1 MFVVAPFVAERSS
14 VPPFIVSVP
23 SGDNSNADALTDEPA
38 TPMVRFSAETVP
50 VVETAASTR
59 SVTSA
64 TGVSFLTAML
74 RAPAKVLSSEK
85 TAVASSPETLT
96 VPVELSA
103 RESRFCVISAPLR
116 VSVPPLS
123 VVVAEPSAVS
133 EFAVRFAAPSASPML
148 SCAFAPSETVPEP
161 RSIIEP
167 FFRSMTP
174 FSFAVRLSSFVV
186 SVVPVL
192 TVSVPEEEIV
202 PEALLLSSFVPSTL
216 SSVKSLTL
224 TVPPAMTREFTP
236 EASAASSVTVAPV
249 LAVSVSTVAFPL
261 TVSVPFSAVIA
272 ERLASPSMTS
282 AAPFATSILP

>member
-1 MFVVAPFVAERSS
+1 MSRTSS
-14 VPPFIVSVP
+14 
-23 SGDNSNADALTDEPA
+23 E
-38 TPMVRFSAETVP
+38 
-50 VVETAASTR
+50 AASP
-59 SVTSA
+59 S
-64 TGVSFLTAML
+64 
-74 RAPAKVLSSEK
+74 KVLSAEK
-85 TAVASSPETLT
+85 TAVAPSPETLT
-96 VPVELSA
+96 VPVEVSA
-103 RESRFCVISAPLR
+103 RESRFCVMPAPLR

-123 VVVAEPSAVS
+123 VVVAVSFAVS
-133 EFAVRFAAPSASPML
+133 EAAVRSAAPPTPMF
-148 SCAFAPSETVPEP
+148 SCAFSPSETIPEP
-161 RSIIEP
+161 RSISEP

-174 FSFAVRLSSFVV
+174 FSFAVRLSSSVV

-236 EASAASSVTVAPV
+236 EASAASSVTIASV

-272 ERLASPSMTS
+272 ERLASPLMTS
-282 AAPFATSILP
+282 AAPSATSILP

>member
-1 MFVVAPFVAERSS
+1 MSRTSPE
-14 VPPFIVSVP
+14 
-23 SGDNSNADALTDEPA
+23 
-38 TPMVRFSAETVP
+38 
-50 VVETAASTR
+50 AASP
-59 SVTSA
+59 S
-64 TGVSFLTAML
+64 
-74 RAPAKVLSSEK
+74 KVLFSEK
-85 TAVASSPETLT
+85 TAVAPSPETLT

-103 RESRFCVISAPLR
+103 RESSFCVIPAPLR

-123 VVVAEPSAVS
+123 VVVAVSAAVS
-133 EFAVRFAAPSASPML
+133 EAAVRFAVPSASPMF
-148 SCAFAPSETVPEP
+148 SCAFAPSETAPEP
-161 RSIIEP
+161 RSIFEP

-174 FSFAVRLSSFVV
+174 FSFAVRLSSSVV

-216 SSVKSLTL
+216 SSVKLLTL

-236 EASAASSVTVAPV
+236 EASSASSVTVAPV

-272 ERLASPSMTS
+272 ERLASPLMTS
-282 AAPFATSILP
+282 AAPSATSILP